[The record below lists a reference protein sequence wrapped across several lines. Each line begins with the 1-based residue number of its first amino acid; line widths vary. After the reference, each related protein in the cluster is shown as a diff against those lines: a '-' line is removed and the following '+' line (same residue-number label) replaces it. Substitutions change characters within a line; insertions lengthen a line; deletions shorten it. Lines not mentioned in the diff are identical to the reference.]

1 MTPSLLVFLIIA
13 FSSAIAVHL
22 GTRLFLG
29 PRADTLWGGAIAVG
43 VVQGMSYAKTAE
55 SFSEWVV
62 VAIFTGSAVIGHL
75 VSTHAVAKFWPG
87 LGLRQE
93 KP

>member
-1 MTPSLLVFLIIA
+1 MTDILLVSLIII
-13 FSSAIAVHL
+13 FGSAVAVHL

-29 PRADTLWGGAIAVG
+29 PRADTLWGGAIG
-43 VVQGMSYAKTAE
+43 LGFVQGMFYVKTFE
-55 SFSEWVV
+55 GFSEWAII
-62 VAIFTGSAVIGHL
+62 AIFVGSAVIGHL